1 MDSSKTTEALL
12 WTDILMELHSMRG
25 GLKIKFV
32 TEFSKRVYLS
42 LNLFFFMVDL
52 LVDFSF
58 RNLNS
63 LVFCFFLRFV
73 CSFWGIC
80 MVYLKFLFY
89 LKHATLS
96 HVHIVPTLGNFL
108 WILNWYWRNI
118 INSSAFSLSLFE
130 CVLILKNYFRMYVLV
145 YHHPSGLAR
154 CIFWGNIHYI
164 MVLYVVCGSAQ
175 SSYNERTVCMLQ
187 CSVCTRCT
195 LAFSF
200 PFSVA
205 R

>member
-1 MDSSKTTEALL
+1 MDWYSDGTAFYAGRFEDQICNWIFLARLF
-12 WTDILMELHSMRG
+12 ELKSIFLYCWFACG
-25 GLKIKFV
+25 FF
-32 TEFSKRVYLS
+32 FSKFKFFGF
-42 LNLFFFMVDL
+42 LF
-52 LVDFSF
+52 
-58 RNLNS
+58 
-63 LVFCFFLRFV
+63 FFLRFV

-130 CVLILKNYFRMYVLV
+130 CVLILKNYFCMYVLV